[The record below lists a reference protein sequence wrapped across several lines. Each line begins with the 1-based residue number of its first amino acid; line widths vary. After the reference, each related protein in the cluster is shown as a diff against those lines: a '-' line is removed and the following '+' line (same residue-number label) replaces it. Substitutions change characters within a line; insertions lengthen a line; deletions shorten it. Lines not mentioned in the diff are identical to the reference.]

1 MRPKFE
7 KIKNYNEFKKFRWTR
22 AELISICKEHG
33 LKFVGT
39 EKELNRVIESYFN
52 GVVIPPRRNWYTNM
66 VLCSFVNE
74 NGILMFIPLVILLVS
89 AVLCV
94 IGIINKV
101 RDTDSLYY
109 VPHLVFGVPGMILAI
124 AGIVSDRIFDVIKSY
139 FPQCGDKRFTRA
151 QVDEQANSEQTKY
164 LRNTGVFLAPD
175 MVIGSSAGVVAVAY
189 EDISFIRIKQIWH
202 TERVGS
208 RYSHRYKDYYTYKVI
223 VRTNKGKTVVISNTN
238 TNPEGDLDVIYP
250 CILKHN
256 PQVQQPE
263 FKKSALATENKPKQV
278 VEGEGVKKNIDK
290 AVSEQ
295 YLTCISVD
303 EKTKKRFIRY
313 KLGTAFMLILVSFAV
328 AAIAAFLLYF
338 VFGRMH
344 HGRGAFPLLIALVYP
359 VFAIHNFIKN
369 IVSIK
374 KGDIGFYSGE
384 IVNKYDDGYVIR
396 GLHYH
401 LGYIEKMKPENEP
414 LIGDRVIIARLMN
427 EISLVSERVS

>member
-1 MRPKFE
+1 M
-7 KIKNYNEFKKFRWTR
+7 
-22 AELISICKEHG
+22 
-33 LKFVGT
+33 
-39 EKELNRVIESYFN
+39 
-52 GVVIPPRRNWYTNM
+52 
-66 VLCSFVNE
+66 
-74 NGILMFIPLVILLVS
+74 
-89 AVLCV
+89 
-94 IGIINKV
+94 
-101 RDTDSLYY
+101 
-109 VPHLVFGVPGMILAI
+109 FGVPGMILAI
-124 AGIVSDRIFDVIKSY
+124 VGIVSDRTFDVIKSY

-164 LRNTGVFLAPD
+164 LRNTGLFLAPD

-189 EDISFIRIKQIWH
+189 EDISSIRIKQIWH

-223 VRTNKGKTVVISNTN
+223 VRTNKGKHVIISNTN

-250 CILKHN
+250 CVLKHN

-263 FKKSALATENKPKQV
+263 YRKSALATENKPKQV

-338 VFGRMH
+338 VFCRMH
-344 HGRGAFPLLIALVYP
+344 HGRGTFPLLIALVYP
-359 VFAIHNFIKN
+359 VYAIHSLNQKR
-369 IVSIK
+369 
-374 KGDIGFYSGE
+374 
-384 IVNKYDDGYVIR
+384 GYWILF
-396 GLHYH
+396 G
-401 LGYIEKMKPENEP
+401 
-414 LIGDRVIIARLMN
+414 
-427 EISLVSERVS
+427 